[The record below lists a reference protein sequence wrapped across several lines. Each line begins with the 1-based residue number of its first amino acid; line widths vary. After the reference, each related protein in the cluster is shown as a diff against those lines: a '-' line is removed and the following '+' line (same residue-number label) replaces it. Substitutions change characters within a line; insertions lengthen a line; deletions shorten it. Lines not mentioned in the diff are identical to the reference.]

1 MNDHYDVMTL
11 KIDPSENMG
20 TEYPYISLWEHRT
33 YSRVT
38 SNWMWKGF
46 IPVWQ
51 RRYSRI
57 KIQSQWVII
66 IHTLNSV
73 REDQTFDSQQ
83 TVCTEVFILS
93 QCTMSDLFASFD
105 RQLAHHFLYIL
116 SLSFNDAEQGV
127 SPRLSPWH
135 ISIYKCLKHDLAG
148 HWAVTKGLSRQIF
161 PRFFPWVWGLLKAMV
176 TLSLCHNSLRTR
188 QWGA

>member
-148 HWAVTKGLSRQIF
+148 RWQRDYPDKYFRVSFRGSE
-161 PRFFPWVWGLLKAMV
+161 V
-176 TLSLCHNSLRTR
+176 C
-188 QWGA
+188 